1 MAKIGD
7 TVRFLNTTGGGKITK
22 IEGRIAYVEE
32 DGFETPV
39 LLNEVVVVLP
49 AGHEPEKKGAR
60 MMFDQKAFDDGKKSV
75 RDAAPQKSADSR
87 KTDNVAEPELPVEET
102 EYGEDITVALVFEPE
117 NAKALSTSRINA
129 ALVNDSNYFLYFS
142 VLIRDNEAKAWKP
155 LFTGEVA
162 PNEMIVLASFTQQ
175 NISEIERVV
184 FQAMAYKKGKSFQVK
199 YPLNVSKKIDLTKFF
214 KAHCFRPGVYLD
226 TPCIEIPLYSERR

>member
-162 PNEMIVLASFTQQ
+162 PNEMIDLASFTQQ

-184 FQAMAYKKGKSFQVK
+184 FQAMVYKKGKSFQVK

>member
-75 RDAAPQKSADSR
+75 RDSAPQKGTESQ
-87 KTDNVAEPELPVEET
+87 KTEIVAEPELPVEET

-117 NAKALSTSRINA
+117 NVKALSSSRINA

-162 PNEMIVLASFTQQ
+162 PNEMIDLASFTQQ

-214 KAHCFRPGVYLD
+214 KAHCFRPGVYLE

>member
-60 MMFDQKAFDDGKKSV
+60 MMFDQMAFDDGKKSV

-162 PNEMIVLASFTQQ
+162 PNEMIDLASFTQQ

>member
-1 MAKIGD
+1 MPKIGD

-39 LLNEVVVVLP
+39 LLNEIVVVLP
-49 AGHEPEKKGAR
+49 AGHEPAHNGAR
-60 MMFDQKAFDDGKKSV
+60 MMFDQKAFDEGKKAV
-75 RDAAPQKSADSR
+75 RETATS
-87 KTDNVAEPELPVEET
+87 KTPAIEVNEPELPVEET
-102 EYGEDITVALVFEPE
+102 EYGEDITTVLVFEPD
-117 NAKALSTSRINA
+117 NVKALSTSKINA

-142 VLIRDNEAKAWKP
+142 ILVRDNEAKAWKS

-162 PNEMIVLASFTQQ
+162 PNEMIDLAVFNQQ

-199 YPLNVSKKIDLTKFF
+199 YPISVSKKIDLTKFF

-226 TPCIEIPLYSERR
+226 TPSIEIPLYSERRH